1 LICHANKLHRKGIA
15 MHDVDTSL
23 LRTFVAVAE
32 SGSFSGTGALIGRS
46 QSAVSGQIAKLER
59 TFGRTLLQRDTRNV
73 RLTPDGERLL
83 VHARKMIAAADA
95 MLARFRAG
103 DLTGVVRFG
112 SPEDF
117 ASAYLPDILG
127 VFAAAHEG
135 VQLHVSCKL
144 TLTLIEEFLA
154 GAQDLIIVKQDPA
167 RRQPGSTALWRESLV
182 WVGAPDRESAFAA
195 VAARPRPLPLVV
207 APAPCV
213 YRSRATVALDQAH
226 VAWTDVFTS
235 PSHAGVSAAVKAGL
249 GYAVMPHAMVP
260 PDLSVLAQVRGRARP
275 IRWPPRAGG
284 RCSTRGGPPPAC
296 AVPPRAGCHRP

>member
-1 LICHANKLHRKGIA
+1 
-15 MHDVDTSL
+15 MHDVDTAL

-46 QSAVSGQIAKLER
+46 QSAVSGQIRKLEQ
-59 TFGRTLLQRDTRNV
+59 TFGRRLLDRDTRNV

-83 VHARKMIAAADA
+83 VHARSMIASADA

-103 DLTGVVRFG
+103 DLKGEVRFG

-127 VFAAAHEG
+127 VFAAAHEN

-144 TLTLIEEFLA
+144 TLPLIGEFLA
-154 GAQDLIIVKQDPA
+154 GEQDLIIIKQDPA
-167 RRQPGSTALWRESLV
+167 ERQAGSRALWRETLV
-182 WVGAPDRESAFAA
+182 WVGPPAGEGALSAL
-195 VAARPRPLPLVV
+195 AARARPLPLVV

-213 YRSRATVALDQAH
+213 YRSRATLALDRAH

-260 PDLSVLAQVRGRARP
+260 QGLQVLGASQGWPPLAQAEIALLVAPRPSPVAAALAEFITDRVVRR
-275 IRWPPRAGG
+275 
-284 RCSTRGGPPPAC
+284 RGE
-296 AVPPRAGCHRP
+296 

>member
-1 LICHANKLHRKGIA
+1 
-15 MHDVDTSL
+15 MHDVDTAL

-46 QSAVSGQIAKLER
+46 QSAVSGQIRKLEQ
-59 TFGRTLLQRDTRNV
+59 TFGRRLLDRDTRNV

-83 VHARKMIAAADA
+83 VHARSMIASADA

-103 DLTGVVRFG
+103 DLKGEVRFG

-127 VFAAAHEG
+127 VFAAAHEN

-144 TLTLIEEFLA
+144 TLPLIGEFLA
-154 GAQDLIIVKQDPA
+154 GEQDLIIIKQDPA
-167 RRQPGSTALWRESLV
+167 ERQAGSRALWREDLV
-182 WVGAPDRESAFAA
+182 WVGPPAGEGALSAL
-195 VAARPRPLPLVV
+195 AARARPLPLVV

-213 YRSRATVALDQAH
+213 YRSRATLALDRAH

-260 PDLSVLAQVRGRARP
+260 QGLQVLGASQGWPPLAQAEIALLVASRPSPVAAALAEFITDRVVRR
-275 IRWPPRAGG
+275 
-284 RCSTRGGPPPAC
+284 RGE
-296 AVPPRAGCHRP
+296 